1 MQTRK
6 PRILIV
12 EDEKKQRELY
22 REGLEEQG
30 YEVIEAGD
38 GNEAIEIMERLKKE
52 GERLD
57 LVVSDVSSWE
67 KGEGIEVIGRILNHD
82 YRIPLII
89 HSAYTSYKDTF
100 LSWLADAWVNKC
112 SDLTELKEVVRRVLE
127 IGRAHV

>member
-82 YRIPLII
+82 YRIP
-89 HSAYTSYKDTF
+89 
-100 LSWLADAWVNKC
+100 
-112 SDLTELKEVVRRVLE
+112 
-127 IGRAHV
+127 